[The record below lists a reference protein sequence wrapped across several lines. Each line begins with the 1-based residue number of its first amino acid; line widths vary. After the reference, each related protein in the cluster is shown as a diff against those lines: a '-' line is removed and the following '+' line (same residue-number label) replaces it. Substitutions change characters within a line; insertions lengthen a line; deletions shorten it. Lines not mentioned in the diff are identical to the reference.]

1 MMKRFSKSGTLIM
14 FYKQRPNKE
23 TSWHM
28 SSFDSR
34 CLTVAYFLLKIQN
47 SRCLYFGSQFEKFLA
62 FLSSFRSLANSNIE
76 TNKKALAGS

>member
-1 MMKRFSKSGTLIM
+1 MDKDKNYNTLIM

-34 CLTVAYFLLKIQN
+34 CLTVAYFLLKIWN
-47 SRCLYFGSQFEKFLA
+47 SRCLYFGSQFQKFLA

>member
-1 MMKRFSKSGTLIM
+1 MNCSMLLNFYLKFPLINITSVSSVEKENLINDEFISTLIM

-34 CLTVAYFLLKIQN
+34 CLTVAYFLLKI
-47 SRCLYFGSQFEKFLA
+47 
-62 FLSSFRSLANSNIE
+62 
-76 TNKKALAGS
+76 

>member
-1 MMKRFSKSGTLIM
+1 METHRKKAKLFVQPKIFSKYYYALIDSVTLIM

-34 CLTVAYFLLKIQN
+34 CLTVAYFLLKI
-47 SRCLYFGSQFEKFLA
+47 
-62 FLSSFRSLANSNIE
+62 
-76 TNKKALAGS
+76 

>member
-1 MMKRFSKSGTLIM
+1 MSTCNQVISDPENSDENLENMSKYLNTLIM

-34 CLTVAYFLLKIQN
+34 CLTVAYFLLKI
-47 SRCLYFGSQFEKFLA
+47 
-62 FLSSFRSLANSNIE
+62 
-76 TNKKALAGS
+76 